1 MVKIMFSEKELFY
14 KDAYLKEYD
23 TKVVSCVKDKDVYK
37 VILEETIFYPEGG
50 GQSSDLGMIND
61 AKVTNVKREND
72 EIVHYVDKPLN
83 INENVHLKIDWNRR
97 FDHMQNHTGEHI
109 LSGTIHKLYGYEN
122 VGFHMDEEKIQAD
135 YDGILKEE
143 DIEKIEFLINDA
155 IHQNIPVVEMYPDNQ
170 ELEKLE
176 FRSKKELS
184 GKVRIVSIDDV
195 DVCAC
200 CGTHVKTTAEVNLI
214 KILSFEKHKTG
225 TRIEMKCGNRALKDY
240 SMIQKQNTALYQMF
254 SVQSDGVYKAVE
266 KQNEQLLTLQKQFIN
281 LSNQYLKERALNKQE
296 NDYLYDILEYPFTMQ
311 SIREYA
317 NALSEKASIVC
328 VVAKKD
334 EDSYLYLLTSK
345 NENVTEVSKKI
356 NQLLNGKGGGKNS
369 YAQGSINT
377 EIKDLSKII
386 EDILKERK

>member
-155 IHQNIPVVEMYPDNQ
+155 IHQNIPVVESYPDNQ

-240 SMIQKQNTALYQMF
+240 CMIQKQNTALYQMF

>member
-1 MVKIMFSEKELFY
+1 
-14 KDAYLKEYD
+14 
-23 TKVVSCVKDKDVYK
+23 
-37 VILEETIFYPEGG
+37 
-50 GQSSDLGMIND
+50 MIND

-135 YDGILKEE
+135 YDGVLKEE
-143 DIEKIEFLINDA
+143 DIKKIEFLINDA
-155 IHQNIPVVEMYPDNQ
+155 IHQNIPVVESYPDNQ
-170 ELEKLE
+170 ELEKLK

-184 GKVRIVSIDDV
+184 GKVRIISIDNV

-240 SMIQKQNTALYQMF
+240 CMIQKQNTALYQMF

>member
-1 MVKIMFSEKELFY
+1 MFSEKELFY
-14 KDAYLKEYD
+14 KDAYLKECD
-23 TKVVSCVKDKDVYK
+23 TKVVSCVKDKDLYK

-83 INENVHLKIDWNRR
+83 INENVYLKIDWNRR

-155 IHQNIPVVEMYPDNQ
+155 IHQNIPVVETYPDNQ

-240 SMIQKQNTALYQMF
+240 
-254 SVQSDGVYKAVE
+254 
-266 KQNEQLLTLQKQFIN
+266 
-281 LSNQYLKERALNKQE
+281 
-296 NDYLYDILEYPFTMQ
+296 
-311 SIREYA
+311 
-317 NALSEKASIVC
+317 
-328 VVAKKD
+328 
-334 EDSYLYLLTSK
+334 
-345 NENVTEVSKKI
+345 
-356 NQLLNGKGGGKNS
+356 
-369 YAQGSINT
+369 
-377 EIKDLSKII
+377 
-386 EDILKERK
+386 

>member
-1 MVKIMFSEKELFY
+1 MFNEKELFY
-14 KDAYLKEYD
+14 KDAYLKECD
-23 TKVVSCVKDKDVYK
+23 TKVVSCVKNKDVYK

-72 EIVHYVDKPLN
+72 EIVHYVEKPLN

-135 YDGILKEE
+135 YDGVLKEE

-155 IHQNIPVVEMYPDNQ
+155 IHQNIPVVETYPDNQ
-170 ELEKLE
+170 ELGKLE

-240 SMIQKQNTALYQMF
+240 CMIQKQNTVLYQMF

-356 NQLLNGKGGGKNS
+356 NQLLNGKGGGKNN
-369 YAQGSINT
+369 YAQGSITT
-377 EIKDLSKII
+377 EIKDLSKIL

>member
-1 MVKIMFSEKELFY
+1 MFSEKELFY
-14 KDAYLKEYD
+14 KNAYLKEFD

-37 VILEETIFYPEGG
+37 VILEETIFYQEGG

-72 EIVHYVDKPLN
+72 EIVHYVDKPLI

-135 YDGILKEE
+135 YDGVLKEE

-155 IHQNIPVVEMYPDNQ
+155 IHQNIPVVESYPDNQ

-184 GKVRIVSIDDV
+184 GKVRIISIDDV
-195 DVCAC
+195 DICAC

-240 SMIQKQNTALYQMF
+240 CMIQKQNTALYQMF

-356 NQLLNGKGGGKNS
+356 NQLLNGKGGGKNN

-377 EIKDLSKII
+377 EIKNLSKII
-386 EDILKERK
+386 GDILKERK

>member
-1 MVKIMFSEKELFY
+1 MFSEKELFY
-14 KDAYLKEYD
+14 KDAYLKECD
-23 TKVVSCVKDKDVYK
+23 TKVVSCVKDKDLYK

-72 EIVHYVDKPLN
+72 EIVHYVEKPLN

-135 YDGILKEE
+135 YDGILKKE

-155 IHQNIPVVEMYPDNQ
+155 IHQNIPVVETYPDNQ

-356 NQLLNGKGGGKNS
+356 NQLLNGKGGGKNN

-377 EIKDLSKII
+377 ESKDLSKIL